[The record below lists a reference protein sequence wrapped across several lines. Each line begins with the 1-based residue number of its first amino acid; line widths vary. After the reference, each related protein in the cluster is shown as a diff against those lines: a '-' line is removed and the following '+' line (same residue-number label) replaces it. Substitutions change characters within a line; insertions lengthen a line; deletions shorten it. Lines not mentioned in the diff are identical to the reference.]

1 MQPVKVFISYARA
14 ERRTVEKIYNY
25 CFSSRQFTTYGKTF
39 LWEPWWDDHLKP
51 AQLWDSVIR
60 DKLIDADVVV
70 CMLSKKFL
78 SSEYIMEKEVPL
90 ALKRQQE
97 SGIAI
102 LGVMLEPCDYQKS
115 GLGKIQ
121 LTPMNSGRP
130 KAFRNWS
137 PRKDAYKY
145 IKNGLIAAAL
155 QSVDNIAL
163 PLKSVPHGLS
173 DYDQRLYREQYLKRD
188 AQKRQKSLKSLERL
202 FNKPKRRK
210 PFKVHISKSTRRFF
224 IIMSILLMAFLL
236 IGWYLLENFW
246 L

>member
-25 CFSSRQFTTYGKTF
+25 CFNSRQFTTYGKTF

-70 CMLSKKFL
+70 CMLSKKFF
-78 SSEYIMEKEVPL
+78 SSDYIMQNEVPL

-102 LGVMLEPCDYQKS
+102 LGVMLEPCDYKKS

-121 LTPMNSGRP
+121 LTPMNSGRL
-130 KAFRNWS
+130 KTFRSWS

-155 QSVDNIAL
+155 QSIDNIPL

-173 DYDQRLYREQYLKRD
+173 DYDQRLYREQYLKRG

-202 FNKPKRRK
+202 FNKPKRKKGLR
-210 PFKVHISKSTRRFF
+210 VHITKSTRRF
-224 IIMSILLMAFLL
+224 IIRTFLMAIALL
-236 IGWYLLENFW
+236 LLVLYLLDRW
-246 L
+246 HW